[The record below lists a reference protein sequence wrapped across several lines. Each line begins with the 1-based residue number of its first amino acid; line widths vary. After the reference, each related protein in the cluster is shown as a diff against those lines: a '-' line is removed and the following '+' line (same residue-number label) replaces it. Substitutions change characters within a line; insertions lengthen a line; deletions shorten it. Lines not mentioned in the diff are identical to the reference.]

1 MLIKKPRF
9 WDSEKISIYSIILYP
24 ISIIYFFLLTIIKKF
39 KKNQNFEIP
48 IVCVGN
54 IYLGGTG
61 KTPLVYEIYNI
72 LNSIGKNPAIIKKY
86 YNYLEDEISLLK
98 SKSIVFSEKNRT
110 LAIKKLIENKYDTA
124 IMDDGFQDF
133 SIQKNFS
140 ILCFLWIS
148 SNTLTTNFNEK
159 QWIGNGLLI
168 PAGPLR
174 ENFNSLSRANCIFIN
189 GKKNTNIEKQIN
201 KIKENNIFYTKYV
214 PKNISNFSNKKII
227 AFAGIG
233 NPINFFELIKDN
245 NLNLIDYKSFPDHYN
260 YSEKD
265 LNDLILKAKNN
276 DAILLTT
283 EKDYFRINNNF
294 KNSIEKLE
302 VKLEIEN
309 KDNFIKLL
317 KENLWRQSNIFSN
330 L

>member
-98 SKSIVFSEKNRT
+98 SKSIVFSEKNRS
-110 LAIKKLIENKYDTA
+110 LAIKELIENKYDTA

-140 ILCFLWIS
+140 ILCF
-148 SNTLTTNFNEK
+148 NEK

-174 ENFNSLSRANCIFIN
+174 ENLKSLSRANCIFIN

-245 NLNLIDYKSFPDHYN
+245 NLNLIDYRSFPDHYN

-283 EKDYFRINNNF
+283 EKDYFRINNSF

-317 KENLWRQSNIFSN
+317 KESL
-330 L
+330 

>member
-24 ISIIYFFLLTIIKKF
+24 ISIIYYFLLTIIKKF

-98 SKSIVFSEKNRT
+98 SKSIVFSEKNRS
-110 LAIKKLIENKYDTA
+110 LAIKELIENKYDTA

-140 ILCFLWIS
+140 ILCF
-148 SNTLTTNFNEK
+148 NEK

-174 ENFNSLSRANCIFIN
+174 ENLNSLSRANCIFIN

-245 NLNLIDYKSFPDHYN
+245 KLNLIDYRSFPDHYN
-260 YSEKD
+260 FSEKD

-283 EKDYFRINNNF
+283 EKDYFRINNSF

-317 KENLWRQSNIFSN
+317 KENL
-330 L
+330 

>member
-98 SKSIVFSEKNRT
+98 SKSIVFSEKNRS
-110 LAIKKLIENKYDTA
+110 LAIKELIENKYDTA

-140 ILCFLWIS
+140 ILCF
-148 SNTLTTNFNEK
+148 NEK

-174 ENFNSLSRANCIFIN
+174 ENLNSLSRANCIFIN

-245 NLNLIDYKSFPDHYN
+245 NLNLIDYRSFPDHYN
-260 YSEKD
+260 FSEKD

-283 EKDYFRINNNF
+283 EKDYFRINNSF

-317 KENLWRQSNIFSN
+317 KENL
-330 L
+330 

>member
-98 SKSIVFSEKNRT
+98 SKSIVFSEKNRS
-110 LAIKKLIENKYDTA
+110 LAIKELIENKYDTA

-133 SIQKNFS
+133 SIKKNFS
-140 ILCFLWIS
+140 ILC
-148 SNTLTTNFNEK
+148 FNEK

-174 ENFNSLSRANCIFIN
+174 ENLNSLSRANCIFIN

-214 PKNISNFSNKKII
+214 AKNISNFSNKKII

-245 NLNLIDYKSFPDHYN
+245 NLNLIDYRSFPDHYN
-260 YSEKD
+260 FSEKD

-283 EKDYFRINNNF
+283 EKDYFRINNSF

-317 KENLWRQSNIFSN
+317 KENL
-330 L
+330 

>member
-24 ISIIYFFLLTIIKKF
+24 ISIIYFFLLSFIKKF

-98 SKSIVFSEKNRT
+98 SKSIVFSEKNRS
-110 LAIKKLIENKYDTA
+110 LAIKELIENKYDTA

-140 ILCFLWIS
+140 ILCF
-148 SNTLTTNFNEK
+148 NEK

-174 ENFNSLSRANCIFIN
+174 ENLNSLSRANCIFIN

-245 NLNLIDYKSFPDHYN
+245 NLNLIDYRSFPDHYN
-260 YSEKD
+260 FSEKD

-283 EKDYFRINNNF
+283 EKDYFRINNSF

-317 KENLWRQSNIFSN
+317 KENL
-330 L
+330 

>member
-24 ISIIYFFLLTIIKKF
+24 ISIIYFFILSIIKKF

-98 SKSIVFSEKNRT
+98 SKSIVFSEKNRS
-110 LAIKKLIENKYDTA
+110 LAIKELIENKYDTA

-140 ILCFLWIS
+140 ILCF
-148 SNTLTTNFNEK
+148 NEK

-174 ENFNSLSRANCIFIN
+174 ENLNSLSRANCIFIN

-245 NLNLIDYKSFPDHYN
+245 KLNLIDYRSFPDHYN
-260 YSEKD
+260 FSEKD

-283 EKDYFRINNNF
+283 EKDYFRINNSF

-317 KENLWRQSNIFSN
+317 KENL
-330 L
+330 

>member
-39 KKNQNFEIP
+39 KKKQHFEIP

-98 SKSIVFSEKNRT
+98 SKSIVFSEKNRS
-110 LAIKKLIENKYDTA
+110 LAIKELIENKYDTA

-140 ILCFLWIS
+140 ILCF
-148 SNTLTTNFNEK
+148 NEK

-174 ENFNSLSRANCIFIN
+174 ENLNSLSRANCIFIN

-260 YSEKD
+260 FSEKD

-283 EKDYFRINNNF
+283 EKDYFRINNSF

-317 KENLWRQSNIFSN
+317 KENL
-330 L
+330 

>member
-98 SKSIVFSEKNRT
+98 SKSIVFSEKNRS

-140 ILCFLWIS
+140 ILCF
-148 SNTLTTNFNEK
+148 NEK

-174 ENFNSLSRANCIFIN
+174 ENLKSLSKANCIFIN

-245 NLNLIDYKSFPDHYN
+245 NLNLIDYRSFPDHYN
-260 YSEKD
+260 FSEKD

-283 EKDYFRINNNF
+283 EKDYFRINNSF

-317 KENLWRQSNIFSN
+317 KENL
-330 L
+330 

>member
-98 SKSIVFSEKNRT
+98 SKSIVFSEKNRS
-110 LAIKKLIENKYDTA
+110 LAIKELIENKYDTA

-140 ILCFLWIS
+140 ILCF
-148 SNTLTTNFNEK
+148 NEK

-174 ENFNSLSRANCIFIN
+174 ENLNSLSRANCIFIN

-245 NLNLIDYKSFPDHYN
+245 KLNLIDYRSFPDHYN
-260 YSEKD
+260 FSEKD

-283 EKDYFRINNNF
+283 EKDYFRINNSF

-317 KENLWRQSNIFSN
+317 KENL
-330 L
+330 

>member
-1 MLIKKPRF
+1 MFIKKPRF

-98 SKSIVFSEKNRT
+98 SKSIVFSEKNRS
-110 LAIKKLIENKYDTA
+110 LAIKELIENKYDTA

-140 ILCFLWIS
+140 ILCF
-148 SNTLTTNFNEK
+148 NEK

-174 ENFNSLSRANCIFIN
+174 ENLNSLSRANCIFIN

-245 NLNLIDYKSFPDHYN
+245 NLNLIDYRSFPDHYN
-260 YSEKD
+260 FSEKD

-283 EKDYFRINNNF
+283 EKDYFRINNSF

>member
-98 SKSIVFSEKNRT
+98 SKSIVFSEKNRS

-140 ILCFLWIS
+140 ILCF
-148 SNTLTTNFNEK
+148 NER

-174 ENFNSLSRANCIFIN
+174 ENLNSLSRANCIFIN

-245 NLNLIDYKSFPDHYN
+245 NLNLIDYRSFPDHYN
-260 YSEKD
+260 FSEKD

-283 EKDYFRINNNF
+283 EKDYFRINNSF

-317 KENLWRQSNIFSN
+317 KENL
-330 L
+330 

>member
-98 SKSIVFSEKNRT
+98 SKSIVFSEKNRS
-110 LAIKKLIENKYDTA
+110 LAIKELIENKYDTA

-140 ILCFLWIS
+140 ILCF
-148 SNTLTTNFNEK
+148 NEK

-174 ENFNSLSRANCIFIN
+174 ENLNSLSRANCIFIN

-245 NLNLIDYKSFPDHYN
+245 NLNLVDYRSFPDHYN
-260 YSEKD
+260 FSEKD

-283 EKDYFRINNNF
+283 EKDYFRINNSF

-317 KENLWRQSNIFSN
+317 KENL
-330 L
+330 

>member
-1 MLIKKPRF
+1 MLTKKPRF

-98 SKSIVFSEKNRT
+98 SKSIVFSEKNRS
-110 LAIKKLIENKYDTA
+110 LAIKELIENKYDTA

-140 ILCFLWIS
+140 ILCF
-148 SNTLTTNFNEK
+148 NEK

-174 ENFNSLSRANCIFIN
+174 ENLKSLSRANCIFIN
-189 GKKNTNIEKQIN
+189 GKKNINIEKQIN

-245 NLNLIDYKSFPDHYN
+245 NLNLIDYRSFPDHYN
-260 YSEKD
+260 FSEKD

-283 EKDYFRINNNF
+283 EKDYFRINNSF

-317 KENLWRQSNIFSN
+317 KENL
-330 L
+330 

>member
-98 SKSIVFSEKNRT
+98 SKSIVFSEKNRS
-110 LAIKKLIENKYDTA
+110 LAIKELIENKYDTA

-140 ILCFLWIS
+140 ILCF
-148 SNTLTTNFNEK
+148 NEK

-174 ENFNSLSRANCIFIN
+174 ENLNSISRANCIFIN

-245 NLNLIDYKSFPDHYN
+245 NLNLIDFRSFPDHYN
-260 YSEKD
+260 FSEKD

-283 EKDYFRINNNF
+283 EKDYFRINNSF

-317 KENLWRQSNIFSN
+317 KENL
-330 L
+330 

>member
-98 SKSIVFSEKNRT
+98 SKSIVFSEKNRS
-110 LAIKKLIENKYDTA
+110 LAIKELIENKYDTA

-140 ILCFLWIS
+140 ILCF
-148 SNTLTTNFNEK
+148 NEK

-174 ENFNSLSRANCIFIN
+174 ENLNSLSRANCIFIN

-245 NLNLIDYKSFPDHYN
+245 NLNLIDFRSFPDHYN
-260 YSEKD
+260 FSEKD

-283 EKDYFRINNNF
+283 EKDYFRINNSF

-317 KENLWRQSNIFSN
+317 KENL
-330 L
+330 

>member
-24 ISIIYFFLLTIIKKF
+24 ISIIYFFILSIIKKF

-98 SKSIVFSEKNRT
+98 SKSIVFSEKNRS
-110 LAIKKLIENKYDTA
+110 LAIKELIENKYDTA

-140 ILCFLWIS
+140 ILCF
-148 SNTLTTNFNEK
+148 NEK

-174 ENFNSLSRANCIFIN
+174 ENLNSLSRANCIFIN

-245 NLNLIDYKSFPDHYN
+245 NLNLIDYRSFPDHYN
-260 YSEKD
+260 FSEKD

-283 EKDYFRINNNF
+283 EKDYFRINNSF

-317 KENLWRQSNIFSN
+317 KENLWR
-330 L
+330 

>member
-98 SKSIVFSEKNRT
+98 SKSIVFSEKNRS

-140 ILCFLWIS
+140 ILCF
-148 SNTLTTNFNEK
+148 NEK

-174 ENFNSLSRANCIFIN
+174 ENLKSLSKANCIFIN

-233 NPINFFELIKDN
+233 NPINFFELIKNN
-245 NLNLIDYKSFPDHYN
+245 NLNLIDYRSFPDHYN

-283 EKDYFRINNNF
+283 EKDYFRINNSF

-317 KENLWRQSNIFSN
+317 KESL
-330 L
+330 

>member
-24 ISIIYFFLLTIIKKF
+24 ISIIYFFLLTIIKMF

-98 SKSIVFSEKNRT
+98 SKSIVFSEKNRS
-110 LAIKKLIENKYDTA
+110 LAIKELIENKYDTA

-140 ILCFLWIS
+140 ILCF
-148 SNTLTTNFNEK
+148 NEK

-174 ENFNSLSRANCIFIN
+174 ENLNSLSRANCIFIN

-245 NLNLIDYKSFPDHYN
+245 NLNLIDYRSFPDHYN
-260 YSEKD
+260 FSEKD

-283 EKDYFRINNNF
+283 EKDYFRINNSF

-317 KENLWRQSNIFSN
+317 KENL
-330 L
+330 

>member
-98 SKSIVFSEKNRT
+98 SKSIVFSEKNRS
-110 LAIKKLIENKYDTA
+110 LAIKELIENKYDTA

-140 ILCFLWIS
+140 ILCF
-148 SNTLTTNFNEK
+148 NEK

-174 ENFNSLSRANCIFIN
+174 ENLKSLSRANCIFIN

-245 NLNLIDYKSFPDHYN
+245 NLNLIDYRSFPDHYN
-260 YSEKD
+260 FSEKD

-283 EKDYFRINNNF
+283 EKDYFRINNSF

-317 KENLWRQSNIFSN
+317 KENL
-330 L
+330 

>member
-98 SKSIVFSEKNRT
+98 SKSIVFSEKNRS
-110 LAIKKLIENKYDTA
+110 LAIKELIENKYDTA

-133 SIQKNFS
+133 SIKKNFS
-140 ILCFLWIS
+140 ILC
-148 SNTLTTNFNEK
+148 FNEK

-174 ENFNSLSRANCIFIN
+174 ENLKSLSRANCIFIN

-245 NLNLIDYKSFPDHYN
+245 NLNLIDYRSFPDHYN

-283 EKDYFRINNNF
+283 EKDYFRINNSF

-317 KENLWRQSNIFSN
+317 KENLWR
-330 L
+330 

>member
-98 SKSIVFSEKNRT
+98 SKSIVFSEKNRS
-110 LAIKKLIENKYDTA
+110 LAIKELIENKYDTA

-133 SIQKNFS
+133 SIKKNFS
-140 ILCFLWIS
+140 ILC
-148 SNTLTTNFNEK
+148 FNEK

-174 ENFNSLSRANCIFIN
+174 ENLNSLSRANCIFIN

-245 NLNLIDYKSFPDHYN
+245 NLNLIDYRSFPDHYN
-260 YSEKD
+260 FSEKD

-283 EKDYFRINNNF
+283 EKDYFRINNSF

-317 KENLWRQSNIFSN
+317 KENL
-330 L
+330 

>member
-98 SKSIVFSEKNRT
+98 SKSIVFSEKNRS
-110 LAIKKLIENKYDTA
+110 LAIKKLIEKKYDTA

-133 SIQKNFS
+133 SIQKKFS
-140 ILCFLWIS
+140 ILC
-148 SNTLTTNFNEK
+148 FNEK

-174 ENFNSLSRANCIFIN
+174 ENLNSLSRANCIFIN

-245 NLNLIDYKSFPDHYN
+245 NLNLIDYRSFPDHYN
-260 YSEKD
+260 FSEKD

-283 EKDYFRINNNF
+283 EKDYFRINNSF

-317 KENLWRQSNIFSN
+317 KENL
-330 L
+330 

>member
-98 SKSIVFSEKNRT
+98 SKSIVFSEKNRS
-110 LAIKKLIENKYDTA
+110 LAIKELIENKYDTA

-140 ILCFLWIS
+140 ILCF
-148 SNTLTTNFNEK
+148 NEK

-174 ENFNSLSRANCIFIN
+174 ENLNSLSRANCIFIN

-201 KIKENNIFYTKYV
+201 RIKENNIFYTKYV

-245 NLNLIDYKSFPDHYN
+245 NLNLIDYRSFPDHYN
-260 YSEKD
+260 FSDKD

-283 EKDYFRINNNF
+283 EKDYFRINNSF

-317 KENLWRQSNIFSN
+317 KENL
-330 L
+330 

>member
-98 SKSIVFSEKNRT
+98 SKSIVFSEKNRS

-140 ILCFLWIS
+140 ILCF
-148 SNTLTTNFNEK
+148 NEK

-174 ENFNSLSRANCIFIN
+174 ENLNSLSRANCIFIN

-214 PKNISNFSNKKII
+214 PKNISNFSNKKIV

-233 NPINFFELIKDN
+233 NPINFFELIKNN

-260 YSEKD
+260 FTEKD

-283 EKDYFRINNNF
+283 EKDYFRINNSF

-317 KENLWRQSNIFSN
+317 KENL
-330 L
+330 

>member
-24 ISIIYFFLLTIIKKF
+24 ISIIYFLLLTIIKIF

-98 SKSIVFSEKNRT
+98 SKSIVFSEKNRS
-110 LAIKKLIENKYDTA
+110 LAIKELIENKYDTA

-140 ILCFLWIS
+140 ILCF
-148 SNTLTTNFNEK
+148 NEK

-174 ENFNSLSRANCIFIN
+174 ENLNSLSRANCIFIN

-260 YSEKD
+260 FSEKD

-283 EKDYFRINNNF
+283 EKDYFRINNSF

-317 KENLWRQSNIFSN
+317 KENL
-330 L
+330 

>member
-1 MLIKKPRF
+1 MFIKKPRF

-98 SKSIVFSEKNRT
+98 SKSIVFSEKNRS
-110 LAIKKLIENKYDTA
+110 LAIKELIENKYDTA

-140 ILCFLWIS
+140 ILCF
-148 SNTLTTNFNEK
+148 NEK

-174 ENFNSLSRANCIFIN
+174 ENLNSLSRANCIFIN

-245 NLNLIDYKSFPDHYN
+245 NLNLIDYRSFPDHYN
-260 YSEKD
+260 FSEKD

-283 EKDYFRINNNF
+283 EKDYFRINNSF

-317 KENLWRQSNIFSN
+317 KENL
-330 L
+330 

>member
-24 ISIIYFFLLTIIKKF
+24 ISIIYFFLLTIIKKL
-39 KKNQNFEIP
+39 KKNQNFEVT

-98 SKSIVFSEKNRT
+98 SKSIVFSEKNRS
-110 LAIKKLIENKYDTA
+110 LAIKELIENKYDTA
-124 IMDDGFQDF
+124 IMDDGFQDS

-140 ILCFLWIS
+140 ILC
-148 SNTLTTNFNEK
+148 FNEK

-174 ENFNSLSRANCIFIN
+174 ENLNSLSRANCIFIN

-245 NLNLIDYKSFPDHYN
+245 NLNLIDYRSFPDHYN
-260 YSEKD
+260 FSEKD

-283 EKDYFRINNNF
+283 EKDYFRINNSF

-317 KENLWRQSNIFSN
+317 KENL
-330 L
+330 

>member
-39 KKNQNFEIP
+39 KKNQYFEIP

-86 YNYLEDEISLLK
+86 YNYLEDEILLLK
-98 SKSIVFSEKNRT
+98 SKSIVFSEKNRS

-133 SIQKNFS
+133 SIKKNFS
-140 ILCFLWIS
+140 ILC
-148 SNTLTTNFNEK
+148 FNEK

-174 ENFNSLSRANCIFIN
+174 ENLNSLSRANCIFIN

-245 NLNLIDYKSFPDHYN
+245 NLNLIDYRSFPDHYN
-260 YSEKD
+260 FSEKD

-283 EKDYFRINNNF
+283 EKDYFRIYNSF

-317 KENLWRQSNIFSN
+317 KENLWR
-330 L
+330 

>member
-24 ISIIYFFLLTIIKKF
+24 ISIIYFFLLSIIKKF

-98 SKSIVFSEKNRT
+98 SKSIVFSEKNRS
-110 LAIKKLIENKYDTA
+110 LAIKELIENKYDTA

-140 ILCFLWIS
+140 ILCF
-148 SNTLTTNFNEK
+148 NEK

-174 ENFNSLSRANCIFIN
+174 ENLKSLSKANCIFIN

-245 NLNLIDYKSFPDHYN
+245 NLNLIDYRSFPDHYN
-260 YSEKD
+260 FSEKD
-265 LNDLILKAKNN
+265 LNNLILKAKNN

-283 EKDYFRINNNF
+283 EKDYFRINNSF

-317 KENLWRQSNIFSN
+317 KENL
-330 L
+330 

>member
-98 SKSIVFSEKNRT
+98 SKSIVFSEKNRS
-110 LAIKKLIENKYDTA
+110 LAIKELIENKYDTA
-124 IMDDGFQDF
+124 IMDDGFQDS

-140 ILCFLWIS
+140 ILC
-148 SNTLTTNFNEK
+148 FNEK

-174 ENFNSLSRANCIFIN
+174 ENLNSLSRANCIFIN

-245 NLNLIDYKSFPDHYN
+245 NLNLIDYRSFPDHYN
-260 YSEKD
+260 FSEKD

-283 EKDYFRINNNF
+283 EKDYFRINNSF

-317 KENLWRQSNIFSN
+317 KENL
-330 L
+330 